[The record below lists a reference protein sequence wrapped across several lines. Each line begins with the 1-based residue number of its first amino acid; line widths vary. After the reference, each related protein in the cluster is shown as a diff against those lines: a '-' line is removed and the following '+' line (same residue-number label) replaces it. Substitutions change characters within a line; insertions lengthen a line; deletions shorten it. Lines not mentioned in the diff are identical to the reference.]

1 MEFIEKVESF
11 LNLNLENN
19 LNLIQT
25 NNEMFKND
33 YFLAEE
39 KGNVDFLVSMMPL
52 IRWLLGAEVLFFAF
66 LYIGGNT
73 YGDNI
78 HIFLET
84 SKISLV
90 ILVLGL
96 LINIFLYNITIKTT
110 YIFTN
115 RRLII
120 LRNNEINSL
129 SWEDMNANTLVKKG
143 SLHLVTNSRIL
154 NSYGDNL
161 NNSGHSGCFM
171 HDILIETR
179 SAEKLGKLCEKLIGA
194 SYIQN
199 DIKSNELGIF
209 KISSISTKY
218 YLFTHVQRNYTL
230 LKILLI
236 ISAVYIVSLIL
247 KTPDFYANN
256 YNIDELINGYIN
268 FVIDFKIISIIIIL
282 FFILRKPT
290 FVIKGTKEGIEI
302 SYNTNKAMIEWK
314 DIYHVE
320 PKRGLF
326 NNNCLKLVF
335 SLSAKELIYDIL
347 ETDYKKWTSKLRRLH
362 KKSDGKK
369 DFCYMYF
376 RNYEELNNVLM
387 IFSNISKS

>member
-1 MEFIEKVESF
+1 M
-11 LNLNLENN
+11 
-19 LNLIQT
+19 
-25 NNEMFKND
+25 
-33 YFLAEE
+33 
-39 KGNVDFLVSMMPL
+39 
-52 IRWLLGAEVLFFAF
+52 
-66 LYIGGNT
+66 
-73 YGDNI
+73 
-78 HIFLET
+78 
-84 SKISLV
+84 
-90 ILVLGL
+90 
-96 LINIFLYNITIKTT
+96 
-110 YIFTN
+110 
-115 RRLII
+115 
-120 LRNNEINSL
+120 
-129 SWEDMNANTLVKKG
+129 
-143 SLHLVTNSRIL
+143 
-154 NSYGDNL
+154 
-161 NNSGHSGCFM
+161 
-171 HDILIETR
+171 LIE
-179 SAEKLGKLCEKLIGA
+179 LI
-194 SYIQN
+194 SNILTCKVYNVNIQN